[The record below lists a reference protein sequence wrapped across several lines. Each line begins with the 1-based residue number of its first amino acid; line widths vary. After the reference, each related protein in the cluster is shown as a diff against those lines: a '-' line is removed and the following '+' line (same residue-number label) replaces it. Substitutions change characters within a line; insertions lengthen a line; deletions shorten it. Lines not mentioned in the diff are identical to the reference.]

1 MTSER
6 SIRSRGV
13 TLVEVI
19 FSMGVVLIGL
29 LGVMSILPLAGN
41 RAKDAVGL
49 SVASALADNVMEEM
63 LAQRWLSSGRL
74 AMFDDKGDLMPFD
87 GSRPFCIDPAF
98 ASIGGRQNPSNFY
111 DTRFFPFYKE
121 NHDPTLDPSAAY
133 FVDALGQ
140 TPLRMLRVGV
150 LQRSSSLGTPLTLLT
165 RDQAL
170 RVADSPDDLL
180 IERPKARTDN
190 PFMLGVRATALDL
203 NSPNLD
209 LPYGG
214 RFGSGDF
221 SWIATVSPNSS
232 PEYVTVSVAVIRNRQ
247 RGFSVPTS
255 LAANPEQNATDERLA
270 TISYTSGFRGGAG
283 GSIELNGAK
292 NTVSRLR
299 VGDWLM
305 LERAGGTAIVINR
318 WYRVAAVEREVQTM
332 DVPRNQIGINSQSLN
347 LRTIWRRRVYLDG
360 PDFTFNNLMNPS
372 NQTQTTSTLAVLV
385 DGVVSVTEHVVRL
398 RDL

>member
-1 MTSER
+1 MTNKQAV
-6 SIRSRGV
+6 RSRGV

-63 LAQRWLSSGRL
+63 LAQRWLSNGRL
-74 AMFDDKGDLMPFD
+74 AAYDDKGNLVPFD

-98 ASIGGRQNPSNFY
+98 VSIGGRQVAANPNPPNSY

-121 NHDPTLDPSAAY
+121 NHDPTLDPSAPNSI
-133 FVDALGQ
+133 ALGVNPQ
-140 TPLRMLRVGV
+140 RMLRVGIM
-150 LQRSSSLGTPLTLLT
+150 QRPSSLGTPLIPLT

-180 IERPKARTDN
+180 VERPKARTDN
-190 PFMLGVRATALDL
+190 PFLLGVQATNAG
-203 NSPNLD
+203 

-232 PEYVTVSVAVIRNRQ
+232 PGYVTVSVAVIRNRQ
-247 RGFSVPTS
+247 RGFAVPVT
-255 LAANPEQNATDERLA
+255 AALNPEQNATDERMA
-270 TISYTSGFRGGAG
+270 TISFSSGFQGGAG
-283 GSIELNGAK
+283 GSIELNGAE

-305 LERAGGTAIVINR
+305 LSRSGVNILVNR
-318 WYRVAAVEREVQTM
+318 WFRVAAVEREVEKLNI
-332 DVPRNQIGINSQSLN
+332 PRNEIGHQSTNNSD
-347 LRTIWRRRVYLDG
+347 RPIWRRRVYLDG
-360 PDFTFNNLMNPS
+360 PDFPFRNAINPS
-372 NQTQTTSTLAVLV
+372 NQIQTTDTLAVLV

-398 RDL
+398 REM

>member
-98 ASIGGRQNPSNFY
+98 ASIGGRQNQSNFY

-121 NHDPTLDPSAAY
+121 NHDPTLDPSLNYSA
-133 FVDALGQ
+133 VVLGGN
-140 TPLRMLRVGV
+140 PLRMLRVGV
-150 LQRSSSLGTPLTLLT
+150 LQRSSSPGVPLALLT

-180 IERPKARTDN
+180 IERPKARTDS
-190 PFMLGVRATALDL
+190 PFMLGVQATKDG
-203 NSPNLD
+203 

-221 SWIATVSPNSS
+221 SWLATVSPNSS

-247 RGFSVPTS
+247 RGFLVPTS
-255 LAANPEQNATDERLA
+255 LAANPEQNATDERMA

-283 GSIELNGAK
+283 GSIELNGAE

-305 LERAGGTAIVINR
+305 LARSGGTNIVVNR
-318 WYRVAAVEREVQTM
+318 WYRVAAVEREVVQAANTG
-332 DVPRNQIGINSQSLN
+332 DRPV
-347 LRTIWRRRVYLDG
+347 WRRQVYLDG
-360 PDFTFNNLMNPS
+360 PDFTFTSAINPS
-372 NQTQTTSTLAVLV
+372 NQIQTSNTLAVLV

>member
-1 MTSER
+1 MTN
-6 SIRSRGV
+6 IQAVRSRGV

-63 LAQRWLSSGRL
+63 LAQRWLSNGRL
-74 AMFDDKGDLMPFD
+74 AAYDDKGNLVPFD

-98 ASIGGRQNPSNFY
+98 VSIGGRQNPSNFY

-121 NHDPTLDPSAAY
+121 NHDPTLDPSAGY
-133 FVDALGQ
+133 FADALGQ
-140 TPLRMLRVGV
+140 TPLRMLRVGI
-150 LQRSSSLGTPLTLLT
+150 LQRPSSLGPPLTLLT

-190 PFMLGVRATALDL
+190 PFLLGVPATNAG
-203 NSPNLD
+203 

-232 PEYVTVSVAVIRNRQ
+232 PGYVTVSVAVIRNRQ
-247 RGFSVPTS
+247 RGFSVPVQAS
-255 LAANPEQNATDERLA
+255 NPEQNATDERLA

-305 LERAGGTAIVINR
+305 LERSGGTAIVVNR

-332 DVPRNQIGINSQSLN
+332 EVPRNQIGINSQPLN
-347 LRTIWRRRVYLDG
+347 MRPIWRRRVYLDG
-360 PDFTFNNLMNPS
+360 PDFTFNNLINPS

-398 RDL
+398 REM

>member
-1 MTSER
+1 MTNKQAV
-6 SIRSRGV
+6 RSRGV

-19 FSMGVVLIGL
+19 FSMGVVLVGL

-63 LAQRWLSSGRL
+63 LAQRWLSNGRL
-74 AMFDDKGDLMPFD
+74 AAYDDKGNLVPFD

-98 ASIGGRQNPSNFY
+98 VSIGGRQNPSNFY

-121 NHDPTLDPSAAY
+121 NHDPTLDPSSNYSTVAIGG
-133 FVDALGQ
+133 V
-140 TPLRMLRVGV
+140 PLRMLRVGI
-150 LQRSSSLGTPLTLLT
+150 LQRPSSLGPPLTPLT

-190 PFMLGVRATALDL
+190 PFMLGVQATNAG
-203 NSPNLD
+203 

-232 PEYVTVSVAVIRNRQ
+232 PGYATVSVAVIRNRQ
-247 RGFSVPTS
+247 RGFAVPVT
-255 LAANPEQNATDERLA
+255 AATNPEQNATDERMA

-283 GSIELNGAK
+283 GSIELNGAQA
-292 NTVSRLR
+292 TVSRLR

-305 LERAGGTAIVINR
+305 LSRTGGTDIVVNR
-318 WYRVAAVEREVQTM
+318 WYRVAAVEREVEELL
-332 DVPRNQIGINSQSLN
+332 VPRNAIGHQVQSTAD
-347 LRTIWRRRVYLDG
+347 RWVWRRRVYLDG
-360 PDFTFNNLMNPS
+360 PDFTFRNAINPS
-372 NQTQTTSTLAVLV
+372 NQIQTTDTLAVLV

-398 RDL
+398 REM

>member
-1 MTSER
+1 MTNER

-74 AMFDDKGDLMPFD
+74 AAFNDQGDLMPFD

-98 ASIGGRQNPSNFY
+98 ASIGGRQVAVSPNPTNSY

-121 NHDPTLDPSAAY
+121 THNPTLDPSVSGSTDLPAN
-133 FVDALGQ
+133 
-140 TPLRMLRVGV
+140 TLRMLRVGI
-150 LQRSSSLGTPLTLLT
+150 LQRSSSLGAPLTLLT

-190 PFMLGVRATALDL
+190 PFMLGVQATNAG
-203 NSPNLD
+203 

-247 RGFSVPTS
+247 RGFAVPVR
-255 LAANPEQNATDERLA
+255 AALNPEENATDERMA
-270 TISYTSGFRGGAG
+270 TISFASGFRGGAG

-299 VGDWLM
+299 VGDWMM
-305 LERAGGTAIVINR
+305 LARSGGTSIVVNR
-318 WYRVAAVEREVQTM
+318 WYRIAAVEREVEIM
-332 DVPRNQIGINSQSLN
+332 DVPRNQIGHNAQSN
-347 LRTIWRRRVYLDG
+347 NMRPIWRRQVYLDG
-360 PDFTFNNLMNPS
+360 PDFTFHDAINPA
-372 NQTQTTSTLAVLV
+372 NQIQTTNTLAVLV
-385 DGVVSVTEHVVRL
+385 EGVVSVTEHVVRL
-398 RDL
+398 RDM

>member
-1 MTSER
+1 MTNKQAV
-6 SIRSRGV
+6 RSRGV

-19 FSMGVVLIGL
+19 FSMGVVLVGL

-63 LAQRWLSSGRL
+63 LAQRWLSNGRL
-74 AMFDDKGDLMPFD
+74 AAYDDKGNLVPFD

-98 ASIGGRQNPSNFY
+98 VSIGGRQNPSNFY

-121 NHDPTLDPSAAY
+121 NHDPTLDPSAPYPASG
-133 FVDALGQ
+133 LGRI
-140 TPLRMLRVGV
+140 PLRMLRVGI
-150 LQRSSSLGTPLTLLT
+150 LQRPSSSGLPLTPLT

-180 IERPKARTDN
+180 VERPKARTDN
-190 PFMLGVRATALDL
+190 PFLLGVQATNAG
-203 NSPNLD
+203 

-232 PEYVTVSVAVIRNRQ
+232 PGYVTVSVAVIRNRQ
-247 RGFSVPTS
+247 RGFSVPVQAS
-255 LAANPEQNATDERLA
+255 NPEQNATDERLA
-270 TISYTSGFRGGAG
+270 TISFVSGFRGGAG
-283 GSIELNGAK
+283 GSIELNGAR
-292 NTVSRLR
+292 NTVSRMR

-305 LERAGGTAIVINR
+305 LERSGGTDIVVNR
-318 WYRVAAVEREVQTM
+318 WYRVAAVEREVEIM

-347 LRTIWRRRVYLDG
+347 MRPIWRRRVYLDG
-360 PDFTFNNLMNPS
+360 PDFTFNNAINPL
-372 NQTQTTSTLAVLV
+372 NQIQTTDTLAVLV

-398 RDL
+398 REM